1 MVYRLAQISDTHLSR
16 DKPPFV
22 ANFRQVAAHL
32 VASRPDLVV
41 NSGDLALDGTH
52 GEDDLA
58 EARRLHDAIG
68 LPVRYIPGNHDVGE
82 SPDVPGK
89 EQPIITAD
97 ARERYLRLFGD
108 DFWLLDAP
116 GWRIVAINAQ
126 LLGSALPAADDQLAF
141 VGAAVAGA
149 EARSLA
155 LFVHKPLFHLS
166 SGEDAITGRF
176 VNPAAR
182 RRLLSAFGARPPAL
196 IASGHVHQYLS
207 ATLEGAAH
215 VWCPSTGFILPDA
228 RQPRYG
234 LKQTGYVEHAL
245 AADGSHT
252 SRLVSV
258 PGLPTLDIADFP
270 EAYGPLS

>member
-16 DKPPFV
+16 DKPLFV
-22 ANFRQVAAHL
+22 ANFRQVVANLAA
-32 VASRPDLVV
+32 ARPDLVV
-41 NSGDLALDGTH
+41 NTGDLALDGTH

-97 ARERYLRLFGD
+97 ARERYA
-108 DFWLLDAP
+108 AP
-116 GWRIVAINAQ
+116 VWRRFLAAGRARMAHRRHQRQ
-126 LLGSALPAADDQLAF
+126 LLGSDLPAADAQLGF

-258 PGLPTLDIADFP
+258 PGLSHP
-270 EAYGPLS
+270 